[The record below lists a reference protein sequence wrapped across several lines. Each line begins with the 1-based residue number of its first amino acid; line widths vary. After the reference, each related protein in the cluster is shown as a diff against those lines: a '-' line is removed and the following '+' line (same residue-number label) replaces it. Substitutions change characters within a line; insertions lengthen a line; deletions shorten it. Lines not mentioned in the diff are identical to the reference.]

1 MPNKT
6 FFHRNLKF
14 WGLNRLFGRINFGA
28 FGVFLADLSAPIL
41 VLWVS
46 FPCFPLINHYFLKKS
61 RLYIQITII
70 HLGLRLESGPQRIK
84 GFSHLVFVV
93 HAFGGFTS
101 FFVHFFSFFLGCS
114 ALQTSSFRSFARH
127 CVEINFERVELKFI
141 LCNISKDSSRIWAL
155 VGLPGSAF
163 YSAQIRRGVVPPLP
177 SQFRFPRCNE
187 FHSV

>member
-1 MPNKT
+1 MNPVRVTCLKLILVQVVRGQPQQPRFSFFDQGLWMPNKT

-28 FGVFLADLSAPIL
+28 FGVFLADLSVPIL

-46 FPCFPLINHYFLKKS
+46 FPCFPSINHYFLKKS

-101 FFVHFFSFFLGCS
+101 FFVHFFFFLSWLQRS
-114 ALQTSSFRSFARH
+114 ANVFLP
-127 CVEINFERVELKFI
+127 KFCKT
-141 LCNISKDSSRIWAL
+141 LCWNQFWESRIK
-155 VGLPGSAF
+155 VYIVQYFKG
-163 YSAQIRRGVVPPLP
+163 
-177 SQFRFPRCNE
+177 
-187 FHSV
+187 